1 MNLSSY
7 PVRLHS
13 QPVPPLVLVIE
24 DSDED
29 YEALRRSFRQSPIET
44 RLHRCQTGKQALDYL
59 EQAIGSQPNQPNAIP
74 AFILLDLNLPG
85 IDGRSVLRTIK
96 QDPVLQY
103 IPTIV
108 LTTSDFAKDIDEC
121 YRFGA
126 NSYILKAIDL
136 QRFKESILVTIDFW
150 LNIAKLPEV
159 TSLIRPEVSTKV
171 GVIESE
177 CEKF

>member
-1 MNLSSY
+1 MNPPSE
-7 PVRLHS
+7 PIRLHS

-29 YEALRRSFRQSPIET
+29 YEVLRRSFRQSPTAT
-44 RLHRCQTGKQALDYL
+44 RLHRCQTGRQALDYL
-59 EQAIGSQPNQPNAIP
+59 EQAVRSQPIQPSAIP

-96 QDPVLQY
+96 QDPALHY

-108 LTTSDFAKDIDEC
+108 LTTSNFAKDIDEC

-136 QRFKESILVTIDFW
+136 QRFKASILVTIDFW

-159 TSLIRPEVSTKV
+159 SSLTRVEENPKV
-171 GVIESE
+171 N
-177 CEKF
+177 

>member
-1 MNLSSY
+1 MTLSSH
-7 PVRLHS
+7 PTRLHS
-13 QPVPPLVLVIE
+13 QPVSPLVLVIE

-44 RLHRCQTGKQALDYL
+44 RLHRCQTGRQALDYL
-59 EQAIGSQPNQPNAIP
+59 EQAVRSQPSQPMAIP

-159 TSLIRPEVSTKV
+159 TSLIRVDVNQKV
-171 GVIESE
+171 N
-177 CEKF
+177 